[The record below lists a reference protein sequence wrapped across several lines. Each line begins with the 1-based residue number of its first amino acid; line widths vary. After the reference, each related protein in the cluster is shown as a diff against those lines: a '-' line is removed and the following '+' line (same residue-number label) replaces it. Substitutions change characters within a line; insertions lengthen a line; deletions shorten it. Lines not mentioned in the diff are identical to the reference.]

1 MTPEQ
6 VRMAR
11 AKTGE
16 TQAEFAV
23 RIGVS
28 IHAVRKWEQGQRHPG
43 GAAAKVIN
51 KILKARI

>member
-6 VRMAR
+6 VRKAR